1 MLGKPPQRP
10 GPLLLLV
17 LIVVLLAAVGVAAYS
32 KFSNSEPPQS
42 TQIPSPAL
50 RAQTPPAISKTTKGQ
65 ASVIDGDTIE
75 IHGAR
80 IRLFGIDAPES
91 GQLCPAQGKTYP
103 CGKQAALV
111 LADKIKGHVVECRPK
126 NQDQYG
132 RPVAVCFAAG
142 EDINGWMV
150 AQGWALA
157 YRQYSMDYVN
167 QEHDAANSKL
177 GIWKYE
183 FEKPW
188 DWRRKH
194 PEQRPTSE
202 NNSSK
207 SQRSSGLQSVVYYP
221 PGDLSGKRYQTMTEC
236 EQARQRAG
244 NVGVCVMK

>member
-1 MLGKPPQRP
+1 LEKRPQRP
-10 GPLLLLV
+10 GRLLPLVVIVLLLG
-17 LIVVLLAAVGVAAYS
+17 AVGIAAYS
-32 KFSNSEPPQS
+32 KFSGAELPQPAQ
-42 TQIPSPAL
+42 TAFPTVRAPSP
-50 RAQTPPAISKTTKGQ
+50 PASSQVTKGQ

-75 IHGAR
+75 IHGTR

-91 GQLCPAQGKTYP
+91 GQLCTAQGKTYP
-103 CGKQAALV
+103 CGGQAALV

-126 NQDQYG
+126 DQDQYG
-132 RPVAVCFAAG
+132 RPVAICFAAG
-142 EDINGWMV
+142 EDLNGWMV
-150 AQGWALA
+150 AHGWALA
-157 YRQYSMDYVN
+157 YRQYSMDYIN
-167 QEHDAANSKL
+167 QERDAANSKL

-188 DWRRKH
+188 DWRRNH
-194 PEQRPTSE
+194 PERRPPSE

-207 SQRSSGLQSVVYYP
+207 SPRPTGPQRVVYYP